1 MQKQRVFTLDEAKKK
16 LEHYCA
22 YQERCHQE
30 VMLKLR
36 EMKMIPSAIDA
47 IIGHLI
53 EHNYLNETRFAQSF
67 SRGKFRIKKWGR
79 EKILRELK
87 LRQISPYNI
96 KLALKEIPEDEYR
109 RTLEELAAKFWKTNA
124 SRDKQVQKK
133 KVYNALRYRGWENE
147 FIFSEIQRLERDL

>member
-36 EMKMIPSAIDA
+36 EMKMIPSAIDT
-47 IIGHLI
+47 IISHLI

-96 KLALKEIPEDEYR
+96 KLALKEIPEDEYQ

>member
-36 EMKMIPSAIDA
+36 EMKMIPSAIDT

-96 KLALKEIPEDEYR
+96 KLALKEIPEDEYQ
-109 RTLEELAAKFWKTNA
+109 RTLEELAAKYWKTNA

>member
-36 EMKMIPSAIDA
+36 EMKMIPSAIDT

-53 EHNYLNETRFAQSF
+53 ERNYLNETRFAQSF

-109 RTLEELAAKFWKTNA
+109 RTLEELAGKYWKTNA
-124 SRDKQVQKK
+124 SYDKQIQKK

>member
-36 EMKMIPSAIDA
+36 EMKMIPSAIDT

-96 KLALKEIPEDEYR
+96 KLALKEIPEDEYQ

-124 SRDKQVQKK
+124 SRNKQVQKK

>member
-36 EMKMIPSAIDA
+36 EMKMIPSAIDT
-47 IIGHLI
+47 IVGHLI

-96 KLALKEIPEDEYR
+96 KLALKEIPEDEYQ

>member
-96 KLALKEIPEDEYR
+96 KLALKEIPEDEYQ
-109 RTLEELAAKFWKTNA
+109 RTLEELAAKYWKTNA

>member
-16 LEHYCA
+16 LEYYCA

-36 EMKMIPSAIDA
+36 EMKMIPSAIDT

-67 SRGKFRIKKWGR
+67 SRGKFRTKKWGR

-96 KLALKEIPEDEYR
+96 KLALKEIPEDEYQ

>member
-36 EMKMIPSAIDA
+36 EMKMIPSAIDT
-47 IIGHLI
+47 IVGHLI

-96 KLALKEIPEDEYR
+96 KLALKEIPEDEYQ
-109 RTLEELAAKFWKTNA
+109 RTLEDLAAKFWQTNA

>member
-1 MQKQRVFTLDEAKKK
+1 
-16 LEHYCA
+16 
-22 YQERCHQE
+22 
-30 VMLKLR
+30 MLKLR
-36 EMKMIPSAIDA
+36 EMKMIPSAIDT

-96 KLALKEIPEDEYR
+96 KLALKEIPEDEYQ

-124 SRDKQVQKK
+124 SRDKQVQKRK
-133 KVYNALRYRGWENE
+133 SITHCVTAAGKMSLSFQKFNV
-147 FIFSEIQRLERDL
+147 

>member
-1 MQKQRVFTLDEAKKK
+1 MRLKK

-36 EMKMIPSAIDA
+36 EMKMIPSAIDT

-96 KLALKEIPEDEYR
+96 KLALKEIPEDEYQ

>member
-36 EMKMIPSAIDA
+36 EMKMIPSAIDT

-53 EHNYLNETRFAQSF
+53 ERNYLNETRFAQSF

-109 RTLEELAAKFWKTNA
+109 RTLEELAAKYWKTNA
-124 SRDKQVQKK
+124 SYDKQIQKK

>member
-1 MQKQRVFTLDEAKKK
+1 MGE
-16 LEHYCA
+16 
-22 YQERCHQE
+22 
-30 VMLKLR
+30 
-36 EMKMIPSAIDA
+36 
-47 IIGHLI
+47 
-53 EHNYLNETRFAQSF
+53 
-67 SRGKFRIKKWGR
+67 

-96 KLALKEIPEDEYR
+96 KLALKEIPEDEYQ

>member
-36 EMKMIPSAIDA
+36 EMKMIPSAIDT

-96 KLALKEIPEDEYR
+96 KLALKEIPEDEYQ

>member
-36 EMKMIPSAIDA
+36 EMKMIPSAIDT

-79 EKILRELK
+79 EMILRELK

-96 KLALKEIPEDEYR
+96 KLALKEIPEDEYQ

>member
-36 EMKMIPSAIDA
+36 EMKMIPSAIDT

-96 KLALKEIPEDEYR
+96 KLALKEIPEDEYQ

-124 SRDKQVQKK
+124 SHDKQVQKK

>member
-1 MQKQRVFTLDEAKKK
+1 MQKQRVFTLDESKKK

-36 EMKMIPSAIDA
+36 EMKMIPSAIDT
-47 IIGHLI
+47 IVGHLI

-96 KLALKEIPEDEYR
+96 KLALKEIPEDEYQ

>member
-36 EMKMIPSAIDA
+36 EMKMIPSAIDT

-96 KLALKEIPEDEYR
+96 KLALKEIPEDEYQ
-109 RTLEELAAKFWKTNA
+109 RTLEELATKFWETNA
-124 SRDKQVQKK
+124 SRDKQIQKK

>member
-22 YQERCHQE
+22 YQERCHKE

-36 EMKMIPSAIDA
+36 EMKMIPSAIDT

-96 KLALKEIPEDEYR
+96 KLALKEIPEDEYQ
-109 RTLEELAAKFWKTNA
+109 RTLEELATKFWKTNA